1 MNFIRFNIENRFK
14 LFFIILISEILFV
27 SQFVVL
33 AQDIDLSQPLN
44 QENYK
49 KWDKYIKDNAPSL
62 EAAKVVVN
70 MAQRHYF
77 AGRSAVSYEIYS
89 MYKQY
94 FPNYENDFNREI
106 KALEEL
112 MLIQTPA
119 DDMVYIY
126 INYIKSHPDTENGFV
141 ALQRITD
148 KFLDGQYWDS
158 ALYCYDYFYKLFPSH
173 QDRFDKIISILK
185 APSSKLNV
193 RNLGN
198 NINSATDEWD
208 PTPSADGKIL
218 YFSAS
223 GKHPNYGKTDIYFS
237 ERDTNNQ
244 WGKYKNIGKKINNKN
259 DETIDNVSL
268 DGNTLIMSGDF
279 SGTFGEFDIYISE
292 RNEADWSTI
301 THLPKP
307 INSNYFDEGANI
319 TPDGKAIL
327 FTSNRPGGV
336 GEYVKYNSPFHGNA
350 MGNMDLYVC
359 LQTDSG
365 WSKPINLG
373 TTINTPYAER
383 SPFIHPDG
391 KTMYF
396 SSDGHPGLGK
406 LDVFKSVRLN
416 DSSWTEWSEPIN
428 LGKEINTSKDD
439 WGYVVNQQGDTA
451 YFSAQ
456 NRVDGYGGW
465 DIYTVTL
472 PEFAKAQRTITIRGK
487 VTDINKNKIIA
498 NIKWE
503 DLATGKEIGFSR
515 TNPQTGEYI
524 IVLPY
529 GKKYGYFAQANGYY
543 PTSNNIDL
551 SKKIKN
557 DNILNDIVLNKI
569 EEILK
574 SKEKITVNNIFFD
587 YDKYELKNESFPELK
602 RLLDFLKKYPNKII
616 IQGHTDN
623 VGSKEYNL
631 VLSKKRADAVATYL
645 IKNGIDKKNI
655 STEGYGFSKPVTQK
669 DEEIYKNR
677 RVEIL
682 FK

>member
-1 MNFIRFNIENRFK
+1 
-14 LFFIILISEILFV
+14 
-27 SQFVVL
+27 
-33 AQDIDLSQPLN
+33 
-44 QENYK
+44 
-49 KWDKYIKDNAPSL
+49 
-62 EAAKVVVN
+62 
-70 MAQRHYF
+70 
-77 AGRSAVSYEIYS
+77 
-89 MYKQY
+89 MY
-94 FPNYENDFNREI
+94 
-106 KALEEL
+106 
-112 MLIQTPA
+112 
-119 DDMVYIY
+119 
-126 INYIKSHPDTENGFV
+126 
-141 ALQRITD
+141 
-148 KFLDGQYWDS
+148 
-158 ALYCYDYFYKLFPSH
+158 C
-173 QDRFDKIISILK
+173 
-185 APSSKLNV
+185 
-193 RNLGN
+193 
-198 NINSATDEWD
+198 
-208 PTPSADGKIL
+208 
-218 YFSAS
+218 
-223 GKHPNYGKTDIYFS
+223 
-237 ERDTNNQ
+237 
-244 WGKYKNIGKKINNKN
+244 
-259 DETIDNVSL
+259 
-268 DGNTLIMSGDF
+268 
-279 SGTFGEFDIYISE
+279 
-292 RNEADWSTI
+292 
-301 THLPKP
+301 
-307 INSNYFDEGANI
+307 
-319 TPDGKAIL
+319 
-327 FTSNRPGGV
+327 
-336 GEYVKYNSPFHGNA
+336 
-350 MGNMDLYVC
+350 
-359 LQTDSG
+359 
-365 WSKPINLG
+365 
-373 TTINTPYAER
+373 
-383 SPFIHPDG
+383 
-391 KTMYF
+391 